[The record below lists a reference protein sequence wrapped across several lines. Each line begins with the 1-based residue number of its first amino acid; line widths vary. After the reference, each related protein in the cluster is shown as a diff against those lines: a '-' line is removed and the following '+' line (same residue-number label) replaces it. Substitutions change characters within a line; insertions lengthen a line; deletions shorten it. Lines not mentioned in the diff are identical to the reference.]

1 MPLTGC
7 SRRQLEGTNGL
18 QVIYFKPRFDTK
30 CYHCTVCDYRATS
43 SHAGDF
49 LKHCFNSKQ
58 NSAAH
63 SWYFRDKFVCLET
76 ALDNPALVKNIVV
89 PGAFSFWEIE
99 GQPRVA
105 YMKVGSLLPVRPALE
120 ADLFHGMKPVFFGCC
135 EGGRG
140 VVSAQNGLCRPVR
153 AVPGVTARTT
163 LFQK

>member
-1 MPLTGC
+1 MLPLHGLRL
-7 SRRQLEGTNGL
+7 SRHEQPRRRLPETLL
-18 QVIYFKPRFDTK
+18 QPQTEL
-30 CYHCTVCDYRATS
+30 T
-43 SHAGDF
+43 
-49 LKHCFNSKQ
+49 
-58 NSAAH
+58 AAH

-120 ADLFHGMKPVFFGCC
+120 ANLVHGMKPVFFGCC